1 MGTIEPIHSVKVK
14 HPVTVTFVR
23 GPVHLL
29 QAEVTWLPDINL
41 FTSERDRLIYAY
53 VREDL
58 VYYYDLQLSAKL
70 SMVYDKAKGF
80 FRSNPIN
87 VIGEVAPK
95 A

>member
-1 MGTIEPIHSVKVK
+1 MKTAK

-29 QAEVTWLPDINL
+29 QAKVSWLPDVNL

-58 VYYYDLQLSAKL
+58 VYYYDIQLSAKL
-70 SMVYDKAKGF
+70 SLVYDKAKGF
-80 FRSNPIN
+80 FRPNPIE
-87 VIGEVAPK
+87 VLGEVAPK
-95 A
+95 T